1 MGHFCSEK
9 IDVLTKFATDSACR
23 AFMVERIVR
32 GDVEEA
38 EEVSWNISTDVRYG
52 NNKATGVI
60 FIKKGAIIETDKPIP
75 GQMQL
80 ITLSEDS
87 PYEVKIMK
95 LRVRTCDLRL

>member
-1 MGHFCSEK
+1 
-9 IDVLTKFATDSACR
+9 
-23 AFMVERIVR
+23 MVERIVR

-60 FIKKGAIIETDKPIP
+60 FIKKGATIETDKPIP

-95 LRVRTCDLRL
+95 LRFRTCDLRL